1 MKILV
6 LQLARLGDIYMSWP
20 ALRALRRQYPQAEIH
35 LLTRP
40 RFEAAV
46 EGLSAINQHHSLP
59 SLHILSPLVQDHP
72 TDQEAVS
79 RMSNWVT
86 ELRSKEFDWIINLTF
101 SPFSS
106 YLTHALSAQGREVKV
121 SGYTRYADG
130 SLAFGD
136 ELSAY
141 FYAQVGFERSNRVHL
156 ADLFASLMDVQFV
169 EEDWAAPYIPTREL
183 HLPSNY
189 LVVHVGASEAHKSL
203 SPSFWG
209 ACLKELMA
217 QLPEMSVVLIGA
229 PAEIDLAAWIKASVP
244 GPRVVDMVGKT
255 QVVELFAVLQGAQL
269 LIGPDSA
276 PLHMASLTE
285 TPTLN
290 LSVGRVNFWQTGPK
304 ASLGF
309 VLRAEDESQMHPQ
322 RLAQIVFELM
332 SGKLSPELIVRGGGM
347 TSYEIQGT
355 GDPVANFQW
364 QLIQAIYM
372 HGSYPIAEKMEI
384 VAGAAKL
391 NEINTFA
398 QEQLAQVPRRG
409 IDAVAPYLA
418 RAEEIIESISRV
430 VPELS
435 PLINWYQAEKVRIGP
450 GTHEEILA
458 ATMNVHQNLTRH
470 LKVYLPNDLMEEGVN
485 DGAL

>member
-20 ALRALRRQYPQAEIH
+20 GLRALRRQYPEAEIH

-46 EGLSAINQHHSLP
+46 EGLTAIDQHLSLP
-59 SLHILSPLVQDHP
+59 SLHVLSPLVQDQP
-72 TDQEAVS
+72 NDQDALL
-79 RMSNWVT
+79 RMAEWVT
-86 ELRSKEFDWIINLTF
+86 ELKEKKYDWVINLTF

-106 YLTHALSAQGREVKV
+106 YLTHAIANGEREVKV

-141 FYAQVGFERSNRVHL
+141 FYAQVGFDRQNRVHL
-156 ADLFASLMDVQFV
+156 SDLFASLMDVQFI
-169 EEDWAAPYIPTREL
+169 EEDWAAPFIPTRDL
-183 HLPSNY
+183 HLPPNFIAI
-189 LVVHVGASEAHKSL
+189 HVGASEAHKSV

-209 ACLKELMA
+209 DTVRHLL
-217 QLPEMSVVLIGA
+217 QVLPETSVVLIGSA
-229 PAEIDLAAWIKASVP
+229 AEKDLAAWVKAAVP
-244 GPRVVDMVGKT
+244 SPRVVDMVGKT
-255 QVVELFAVLQGAQL
+255 QVVELFTVLQQAQL

-290 LSVGRVNFWQTGPK
+290 LSLGNVNFWQTGPK
-304 ASLGF
+304 ASLSF
-309 VLRAEDESQMHPQ
+309 ILKAEKENQLSPNKVAQM
-322 RLAQIVFELM
+322 VGELM
-332 SGKLSPELIVRGGGM
+332 QGNLPAELIVRAGGM
-347 TSYEIQGT
+347 TSY
-355 GDPVANFQW
+355 DPRGADPTDFQW

-372 HGSYPIAEKMEI
+372 HGAYPMADKMSI
-384 VAGAAKL
+384 IDGALKL
-391 NEINTFA
+391 DEINTFA
-398 QEQLAQVPRRG
+398 QEQLEQVPRRG
-409 IDAVAPYLA
+409 VEAVAPFLA

-450 GTHEEILA
+450 GTQQEVLA
-458 ATMNVHQNLTRH
+458 ATLNVHQNLSRH
-470 LKVYLPNDLMEEGVN
+470 LKVYLPTDLMEEGVN